1 MSFLSL
7 LRINLLRLIQIKSM
21 LTSLTILNSKVYGKA
36 EIRLN
41 DCDSLQLVGP
51 NNIGKSTLIYA
62 LNFLFIIDG
71 NKMTFSG
78 QRRGDKETLHHYFP
92 NHNQSYIVFEIFKK
106 SYYCILVKRNSDSE
120 LEYFKF
126 NSEYK
131 EEYFVGSDKRLLKFE
146 EVQAAIAERGVEF
159 EQFKDKREVFNTV
172 YQRGRRN
179 NGVVWLE
186 DTVKTEGLSNN
197 FSRIYRYL
205 INTKLITNKN
215 LKEALIIADNRENEI
230 LNFSQKN
237 KKDIVDLRK
246 INNEI
251 RNLKS
256 VKNEFDDFREV
267 VSQYN
272 AKARIIDQLFY
283 GFTKNYETTLPSLQA
298 QLVEKNQY
306 ISKINMD
313 INEDLIP
320 QKADFDRKIGGKESD
335 IKSRAYSLNEK
346 ENEIK
351 IINSFDPI
359 ELLNESLANL
369 DKKRKEV
376 ESRIT
381 MVEVQKLNS
390 RQIEFRIDQLN
401 DQISRFENQ
410 VKNYSNLLI
419 NKISGN
425 KENRKLLNAIL
436 SEEIKSLPGDQ
447 VIKAIHKVTDSLK
460 IFDGE
465 IDISKNLSP
474 KDFQSVDE
482 IKELLAN
489 AKSDL
494 KNQQALF
501 EVVRDFE
508 KSQNDLK
515 SIQEEMEEIKL
526 KIQKIKSK
534 PAVQKSIEKL
544 KQELST
550 LNEENQKLENEQKR
564 LADSIAKK
572 QLEVQEMIVEKDK
585 RERRIRE
592 LQEYKQTLDT
602 FGLVGE
608 EYETSDD
615 LDNLYKKVQINM
627 SDRNELKV
635 SKDKLFEKLRDKLQS
650 TFADEVDFIKYVE
663 EEIALIDD
671 KERSISSLLESISTQ
686 FANPAFTLLKRYE
699 EFKEFVYNK
708 FNSKLSQ
715 ARISDIESLTI
726 ELVDNKRLVEEV
738 KKISSIQ
745 QVRGQLMFEFDHSEN
760 LKVLDNYLDSGRKI
774 EFDDLFD
781 ITLHLTRKGTTK
793 PVDLNEQ
800 IESDGT
806 DKMIRLMIIM
816 NIINRL
822 ALNDDENRIALFI
835 DEVATIDKQNRPEL
849 VRFCKEHHFIPIF
862 AAPDAVAGFGKY
874 YFIYPNAGKININ
887 EKVNAMY
894 GERNGN

>member
-1 MSFLSL
+1 
-7 LRINLLRLIQIKSM
+7 M
-21 LTSLTILNSKVYGKA
+21 LTSLSILNSKVYGKA

-92 NHNQSYIVFEIFKK
+92 NYNQSYIVFEIFKK

-131 EEYFVGSDKRLLKFE
+131 EEYFVGEDKRLLKFD
-146 EVQAAIAERGVEF
+146 EVQAVLAEKGVEF

-256 VKNEFDDFREV
+256 VKNEFDEFREV

-272 AKARIIDQLFY
+272 AKARIINQLFY
-283 GFTKNYETTLPSLQA
+283 GFTKNYETTLPSLQS
-298 QLVEKNQY
+298 QLVEKNQF
-306 ISKINMD
+306 IAKINME

-320 QKADFDRKIGGKESD
+320 QKADFDRKIGGKETE

-346 ENEIK
+346 ENELK
-351 IINSFDPI
+351 NINSFDPI
-359 ELLNESLANL
+359 ELLNEALANL
-369 DKKRKEV
+369 DRKRKEV

-381 MVEVQKLNS
+381 MVEVQKLSS

-447 VIKAIHKVTDSLK
+447 VIKAIHKVGESLK

-482 IKELLAN
+482 IKELLNN
-489 AKSDL
+489 AKVDL
-494 KNQQALF
+494 KTQQALF

-515 SIQEEMEEIKL
+515 AIQEEMEEIKM

-534 PAVQKSIEKL
+534 PSIQKAIEKF
-544 KQELST
+544 KQELSS
-550 LNEENQKLENEQKR
+550 LNEENQKLENEQNR
-564 LADSIAKK
+564 LAKTIAKK

-592 LQEYKQTLDT
+592 LQEYKQTLDI
-602 FGLVGE
+602 FGLAGE
-608 EYETSDD
+608 EFETNDD

-627 SDRNELKV
+627 SDRNELKGN
-635 SKDKLFEKLRDKLQS
+635 KDKLFEKLRDKLQS

-760 LKVLDNYLDSGRKI
+760 LKVLDAYLDSGRKI
-774 EFDDLFD
+774 DFDDLFD

-822 ALNDDENRIALFI
+822 AITDDENRIALFI

-894 GERNGN
+894 GERNNM